1 MELLE
6 YIKNSKCV
14 IDSIKNAEDE
24 VSQAISVCLGA
35 LRKDRK
41 IIFCGNGGSAA
52 DSQHLAAEFMGR
64 FLLERNPLPAISLT
78 VDTSALTA
86 ISNDYGFENVFKR
99 QLLGVGNKGDVLIGL
114 STSGNSK
121 NIVAAFKAA
130 KSQGISTIALT
141 GGSNNLLDEF
151 ADVKIKVNSTETNF
165 IQEAHIVIGHYICM
179 KVEQDL

>member
-1 MELLE
+1 MRLLD
-6 YIKNSKCV
+6 YIKKSKCV
-14 IDSIKNAEDE
+14 IDSIKNVEDE
-24 VSQAISVCLGA
+24 ISQTISVCLGA
-35 LRKDRK
+35 LREGRK

-78 VDTSALTA
+78 TDTSALTA
-86 ISNDYGFENVFKR
+86 ISNDYGFENVFER
-99 QLLGVGNKGDVLIGL
+99 QLLGVGIKGDVLIGL

-130 KSQGISTIALT
+130 KLQGIATVAFT
-141 GGSNNLLDEF
+141 GGTNNLLDEF
-151 ADVKIKVNSTETNF
+151 ADIKIKVNSTETNF
-165 IQEAHIVIGHYICM
+165 IQEAHIVIGHYVCM